1 MTGAEFQT
9 RALGYPRLRI
19 ETEAFNTSAHGFYD
33 ALGYTETRRFIGD
46 VIGFEMPCL
55 KMTKALGGAGN
66 NGYRRRRCG
75 ITA

>member
-9 RALGYPRLRI
+9 RALGYARLRI
-19 ETEAFNTSAHGFYD
+19 ETEAFNTSTNGFYD

-55 KMTKALGGAGN
+55 EMTKAL
-66 NGYRRRRCG
+66 
-75 ITA
+75 